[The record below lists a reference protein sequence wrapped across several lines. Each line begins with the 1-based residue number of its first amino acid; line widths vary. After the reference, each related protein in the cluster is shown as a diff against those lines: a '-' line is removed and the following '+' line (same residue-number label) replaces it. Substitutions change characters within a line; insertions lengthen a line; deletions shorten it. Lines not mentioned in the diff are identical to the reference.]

1 MISAEQ
7 IRAGRALL
15 QWSARELADKADV
28 ALNTVQR
35 LEVGRVA
42 IAKASVETI
51 DKITRALASEGVV
64 FLEDG
69 FGVTL
74 RRQRNPE

>member
-1 MISAEQ
+1 MISAAQ

-15 QWSARELADKADV
+15 NWSARELAEQAGM

-35 LEVGRVA
+35 LEIGKVP
-42 IAKASVETI
+42 IEKASVETI
-51 DKITRALASEGVV
+51 DKITKALGRQGVV

-74 RRQRNPE
+74 RVEPNPE